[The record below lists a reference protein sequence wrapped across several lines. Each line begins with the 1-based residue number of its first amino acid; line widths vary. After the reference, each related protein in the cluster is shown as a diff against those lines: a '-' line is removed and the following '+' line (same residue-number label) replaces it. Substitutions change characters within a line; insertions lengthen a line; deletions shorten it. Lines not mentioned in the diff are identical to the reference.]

1 MAAKSRLNGNYGHV
15 HNSSTEKDVGFV
27 RYVGSIENDPRR
39 VGFWIGIE
47 LFLEPHK
54 GTPTLKSFH
63 LPHHSK

>member
-54 GTPTLKSFH
+54 GTPTPKSVH
-63 LPHHSK
+63 

>member
-47 LFLEPHK
+47 LFLA
-54 GTPTLKSFH
+54 
-63 LPHHSK
+63 